1 MTRRRAYQLLDASRI
16 LENVSTL
23 VDTDPTSGEAVK
35 KVLLAANKAIAHLNE
50 EFVNEIPEP
59 SVIVKAI
66 NQTEEWIKTRIFEPN
81 GISYDETVATER
93 GDMRRQQTIMPAGQ
107 RGRP

>member
-59 SVIVKAI
+59 SVIVKV
-66 NQTEEWIKTRIFEPN
+66 T
-81 GISYDETVATER
+81 
-93 GDMRRQQTIMPAGQ
+93 
-107 RGRP
+107 

>member
-1 MTRRRAYQLLDASRI
+1 
-16 LENVSTL
+16 
-23 VDTDPTSGEAVK
+23 VK

-66 NQTEEWIKTRIFEPN
+66 NQTEPMEKLLMS
-81 GISYDETVATER
+81 G
-93 GDMRRQQTIMPAGQ
+93 
-107 RGRP
+107 